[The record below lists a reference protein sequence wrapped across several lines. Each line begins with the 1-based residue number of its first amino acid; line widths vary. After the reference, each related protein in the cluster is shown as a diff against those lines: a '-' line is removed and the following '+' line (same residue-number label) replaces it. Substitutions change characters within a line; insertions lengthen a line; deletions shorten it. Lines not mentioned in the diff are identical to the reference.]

1 MKALLKILL
10 MSVFSVSGV
19 ALAVLLSLTAVP
31 LPVSQFVRDGTPSG
45 IEVSISDGNP
55 RSSASAIAWTAAPSA
70 EPEAG
75 LPVAAPPQ
83 EPRSAEWNSV
93 PGEEAVRAPQDS
105 APPGVG
111 FLDGVAAGVASVQPR
126 VTGKV
131 ECQAAALAYPAGPPS
146 LVASSGGICRDAV
159 FPARSMPE
167 LHPHHD
173 AAIVADAL
181 GPWINMQPPQ
191 AAVIPCDAVSTDDR
205 PKTGTVEVASLQEV
219 VPLPAAPRVT
229 ASSVPSSVEAAQS
242 DQLVV
247 QFRDTDLRDA
257 LHALARQMNLN
268 VLMSNSVQGTVTA
281 SLNGLSPDDAFS
293 AIVAAHGLALH
304 RQGNI
309 VYVGTPADIQGI
321 LQMKDVVATRI
332 FRPNYVTA
340 EEIKAL
346 VEPII
351 TPQIGKVTLS
361 TAAEIGIAPD
371 PTKAGGNAYAGVDI
385 VLVRDYETVLQQI
398 DRIVEE
404 VDVRPAQVAIEAM
417 IVSVNLDDK
426 DQFGV
431 SFELLRNKG
440 QIRLG
445 WGLPPNDLEKIS
457 FDGGLKVAY
466 LDASVSSFIT
476 ALESVGDTNVIAS
489 PRLLVLNKHRA
500 EILIGKELGYVST
513 TVTETSASQTVDFLK
528 VGAQLIIRP
537 FISND
542 GLIRMEVHPELS
554 TGAVQITN
562 NFTVPNK
569 DTTQVTTNIMVPD
582 GVTVIIGGL
591 MREDLQ
597 TTSSQL
603 PFLGNLPLVG
613 AAFRNK
619 TETVTKQEIIVL
631 ITPHIMDDYRL
642 AAEGTRSARENLSRQ
657 QTYAET
663 MSPLGKRSMA
673 RRYLERA
680 RQASAEGRTLL
691 ALRFARLAVQFDPTN
706 LEAIALRD
714 SLQGVCP
721 RESAPD
727 ALLSPA
733 TLDGEQI
740 PAEILDALEAAPPTP
755 ALPLPPPPS
764 VQNAPPGEVRHP

>member
-1 MKALLKILL
+1 MKALLQILV
-10 MSVFSVSGV
+10 MSAFGAAGV
-19 ALAVLLSLTAVP
+19 ALAVLLSLGMVP
-31 LPVSQFVRDGTPSG
+31 LPDAPSANHG
-45 IEVSISDGNP
+45 PYHITSLILPKDDP
-55 RSSASAIAWTAAPSA
+55 YRPIAAASSTAAAPSRDPSR
-70 EPEAG
+70 E
-75 LPVAAPPQ
+75 LKPQ
-83 EPRSAEWNSV
+83 ELSASPCEPAGNAPSPSPLAATTPRSAPQGSVAPTPPNRSDDTSCESGSTNRRPTVPAINSV
-93 PGEEAVRAPQDS
+93 CTNASCGTAIFPEWAPAD
-105 APPGVG
+105 APPVFDLPG
-111 FLDGVAAGVASVQPR
+111 
-126 VTGKV
+126 
-131 ECQAAALAYPAGPPS
+131 
-146 LVASSGGICRDAV
+146 RDAT
-159 FPARSMPE
+159 PNQGLSAQS
-167 LHPHHD
+167 
-173 AAIVADAL
+173 L
-181 GPWINMQPPQ
+181 G
-191 AAVIPCDAVSTDDR
+191 ATVIPCDEAASGDPPGRSGVE
-205 PKTGTVEVASLQEV
+205 TVAMQEV
-219 VPLPAAPRVT
+219 VPLPKAPFVAT
-229 ASSVPSSVEAAQS
+229 PSRSQGAEVA
-242 DQLVV
+242 LVDPLV
-247 QFRDTDLRDA
+247 MQFRETDLRDA

-268 VLMSNSVQGTVTA
+268 VLMSSNVQGTVTA

-293 AIVAAHGLALH
+293 AVIAAHGLAMH
-304 RQGNI
+304 RQGDV
-309 VYVGTPADIQGI
+309 VYVGTPADIQSM
-321 LQMKDVVATRI
+321 LQNKDVVATRI
-332 FRPNYVTA
+332 YRPNYVTA

-346 VEPII
+346 VEPIL
-351 TPQIGKVTLS
+351 TPETGKVTLS

-385 VLVRDYETVLQQI
+385 VLVRDYETVLRQI
-398 DRIVEE
+398 DHIVQE

-440 QIRLG
+440 HIRLG
-445 WGLPPNDLEKIS
+445 WGLPPNDLEKVS

-476 ALESVGDTNVIAS
+476 ALESIGDTNVIAS

-513 TVTETSASQTVDFLK
+513 TITETSASQTVDFLK

-619 TETVTKQEIIVL
+619 TETTTKQEIIVL
-631 ITPHIMDDYRL
+631 ITPHIMGDYQL
-642 AAEGTRSARENLSRQ
+642 AAEGKRAALENANRQ
-657 QTYAET
+657 QTYAES
-663 MSPLGKRSMA
+663 MSPLGKRSAA
-673 RRYLERA
+673 RHYLQRA
-680 RQASAEGRTLL
+680 REASAAGRPVI
-691 ALRFARLAVQFDPTN
+691 ALRFARLAVHFDPTN

-714 SLQGVCP
+714 SLEGVCP
-721 RESAPD
+721 PESADD
-727 ALLSPA
+727 AFLLSPTA
-733 TLDGEQI
+733 LDGDQLP
-740 PAEILDALEAAPPTP
+740 PAILDALEATPPAPP
-755 ALPLPPPPS
+755 LPSPPPPPGGS
-764 VQNAPPGEVRHP
+764 PGEVRQP

>member
-1 MKALLKILL
+1 MKALLQILV
-10 MSVFSVSGV
+10 MSAFGAAGV
-19 ALAVLLSLTAVP
+19 ALAVFLSLGMVP
-31 LPVSQFVRDGTPSG
+31 LTVAPPGDHGPSHVTVVSTPT
-45 IEVSISDGNP
+45 DNP
-55 RSSASAIAWTAAPSA
+55 SRPMAATFSTVTALSKKIKPRELSSAPSEPAGITPPPASLSTARSLSAPHT
-70 EPEAG
+70 G
-75 LPVAAPPQ
+75 VA
-83 EPRSAEWNSV
+83 
-93 PGEEAVRAPQDS
+93 S
-105 APPGVG
+105 APPNRPG
-111 FLDGVAAGVASVQPR
+111 DASC
-126 VTGKV
+126 
-131 ECQAAALAYPAGPPS
+131 ESGPTNRS
-146 LVASSGGICRDAV
+146 LVPTIAPVRRGTFQGDAIFPDFDLASRDAT
-159 FPARSMPE
+159 PTPW
-167 LHPHHD
+167 LHTEPL
-173 AAIVADAL
+173 ATK
-181 GPWINMQPPQ
+181 
-191 AAVIPCDAVSTDDR
+191 VIPCDGAASGNPPGRSGVE
-205 PKTGTVEVASLQEV
+205 TVSLQEV
-219 VPLPAAPRVT
+219 VPLPKAPLVAPPSDLKRVDAAG
-229 ASSVPSSVEAAQS
+229 QS
-242 DQLVV
+242 DQLVL
-247 QFRDTDLRDA
+247 QFRETDLRDA

-268 VLMSNSVQGTVTA
+268 VLMSNNVQGTVTA

-293 AIVAAHGLALH
+293 AVVAAHGLATH
-304 RQGNI
+304 RQGNV
-309 VYVGTPADIQGI
+309 VYVGSPADIQI
-321 LQMKDVVATRI
+321 MLQNKDVVTTRI
-332 FRPNYVTA
+332 YRPNYVTA

-346 VEPII
+346 VEPIL
-351 TPQIGKVTLS
+351 TPQAGKVTLS
-361 TAAEIGIAPD
+361 TAAEVGIAPD

-385 VLVRDYETVLQQI
+385 VLVRDYETVLRQI
-398 DRIVEE
+398 DRIVQE

-445 WGLPPNDLEKIS
+445 WGLPPTDLDKIS

-476 ALESVGDTNVIAS
+476 ALESIGDTNVIAS

-513 TVTETSASQTVDFLK
+513 TITETSASQTVDFLK

-554 TGAVQITN
+554 TGSVQITN

-619 TETVTKQEIIVL
+619 TETTTKQEIIVL
-631 ITPHIMDDYRL
+631 ITPHIMGDYQL
-642 AAEGTRSARENLSRQ
+642 ASEGQRSARENVNRQ
-657 QTYAET
+657 QTYAES
-663 MSPLGKRSMA
+663 MSPLGKRSAA
-673 RRYLERA
+673 RHYLQRA
-680 RQASAEGRTLL
+680 REASAAGRPLL

-714 SLQGVCP
+714 SLQGLCP
-721 RESAPD
+721 PESAAD
-727 ALLSPA
+727 ALLLSPA
-733 TLDGEQI
+733 ALDGEQL
-740 PAEILDALEAAPPTP
+740 PPTILDALEAMPPTP
-755 ALPLPPPPS
+755 PLPSPPPS
-764 VQNAPPGEVRHP
+764 PGGSTGEVQQP

>member
-1 MKALLKILL
+1 MKALLQILV
-10 MSVFSVSGV
+10 MSAFGAAGV
-19 ALAVLLSLTAVP
+19 ALAVLLSLGLVP
-31 LPVSQFVRDGTPSG
+31 LPVTPS
-45 IEVSISDGNP
+45 
-55 RSSASAIAWTAAPSA
+55 
-70 EPEAG
+70 
-75 LPVAAPPQ
+75 
-83 EPRSAEWNSV
+83 
-93 PGEEAVRAPQDS
+93 
-105 APPGVG
+105 
-111 FLDGVAAGVASVQPR
+111 
-126 VTGKV
+126 
-131 ECQAAALAYPAGPPS
+131 
-146 LVASSGGICRDAV
+146 VASSGNDGPSRITSFVPPKDNPYRPIAAASATAA
-159 FPARSMPE
+159 ARSREWKPQELSSLSAGSAGNTPPPSPLSATTPQHLSVPHGVTATPPNLSDDTRCESGSVGCRPSVPANASVTTDASYGTAIFPE
-167 LHPHHD
+167 WT
-173 AAIVADAL
+173 VADAPAVFDL
-181 GPWINMQPPQ
+181 SGRNATPSQGLSAQ
-191 AAVIPCDAVSTDDR
+191 SQGATVIPCDEAASGNPLGRSGVA
-205 PKTGTVEVASLQEV
+205 TVAMQEV
-219 VPLPAAPRVT
+219 IPIPKAPLVAAPNQPQR
-229 ASSVPSSVEAAQS
+229 AEAAPI
-242 DQLVV
+242 DPLVM
-247 QFRDTDLRDA
+247 QFRETDLRDA

-268 VLMSNSVQGTVTA
+268 VLMSSNVQGTVTA
-281 SLNGLSPDDAFS
+281 SLNGLPPDDAFS
-293 AIVAAHGLALH
+293 AVIAAHGLAMH
-304 RQGNI
+304 RQGDI
-309 VYVGTPADIQGI
+309 VYVGTPADIQSM
-321 LQMKDVVATRI
+321 LKNKDVVATRI
-332 FRPNYVTA
+332 YRPNYVTA

-346 VEPII
+346 VEPIL
-351 TPQIGKVTLS
+351 TPETGKVTLS

-398 DRIVEE
+398 DHIVQE

-476 ALESVGDTNVIAS
+476 ALESIGDTNVIAS

-513 TVTETSASQTVDFLK
+513 TITETSASQTVDFLK
-528 VGAQLIIRP
+528 VGAQLVIRP

-554 TGAVQITN
+554 TGSVQITN

-619 TETVTKQEIIVL
+619 TETTTKQEIIVL
-631 ITPHIMDDYRL
+631 ITPHIMGDYQL
-642 AAEGTRSARENLSRQ
+642 AAEGKRAALEQVNRQ
-657 QTYAET
+657 QTYAES
-663 MSPLGKRSMA
+663 MSPLGKRSAA
-673 RRYLERA
+673 RHYLQRA
-680 RQASAEGRTLL
+680 REASAAGRPVI
-691 ALRFARLAVQFDPTN
+691 ALRFARLAVHFDPTN

-721 RESAPD
+721 PESADD
-727 ALLSPA
+727 AFLLSPA
-733 TLDGEQI
+733 ALDGEQLP
-740 PAEILDALEAAPPTP
+740 PAILDTLEATPPAPP
-755 ALPLPPPPS
+755 LPTPPS
-764 VQNAPPGEVRHP
+764 PPANSTGEVRQP